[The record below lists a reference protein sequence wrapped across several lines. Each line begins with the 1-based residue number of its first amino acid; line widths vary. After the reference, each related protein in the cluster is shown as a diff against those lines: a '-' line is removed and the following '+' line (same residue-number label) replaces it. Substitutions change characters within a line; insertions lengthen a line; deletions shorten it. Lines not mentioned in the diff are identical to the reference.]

1 MADCR
6 LCRWYQPRYGK
17 VVAPIWARAWC
28 GYRGAWMS
36 VVGLAAAT
44 EYGCVSYQKRK
55 SDSAGG
61 FETGSE
67 EDEHAQD

>member
-17 VVAPIWARAWC
+17 IVAPIWARAWC

-44 EYGCVSYQKRK
+44 EYGCASFQARK
-55 SDSAGG
+55 TDSAVG
-61 FETGSE
+61 FEE
-67 EDEHAQD
+67 ENHEAST